1 MKPRGEEE
9 PLPDLGDL
17 GDLKDSKGRREALAD
32 YVLGALDRSQERQV
46 EAQAAAEPAL
56 AAELRAL
63 ERTLGSMA
71 YAAETEPPS
80 ALRARVLAAARRPGR
95 RWAAAGSAAPWRFAA
110 TAALFLLAVAAT
122 ISAIR
127 LGVENRRLEHD
138 LALQREVAATLLQPN
153 VVMTFSI
160 RGRGGSVRAAGHV
173 LLDLDDQKGA
183 VVIHHLGK
191 IPGNRVYRL
200 WAEMADGR
208 VPCGELVPDERG
220 DVVSQFP
227 IPVDAYTSPIRR
239 LILTEETTIRRST
252 PAGPTVMESF

>member
-1 MKPRGEEE
+1 MKPRAKEEGV
-9 PLPDLGDL
+9 PDLD
-17 GDLKDSKGRREALAD
+17 DPESRREALAD
-32 YVLGALDRSQERQV
+32 YVLGALDPSERRRV
-46 EAQAAAEPAL
+46 EARTAADPAL
-56 AAELRAL
+56 AAEVRSL
-63 ERTLGSMA
+63 ERTLGAMG
-71 YAAETEPPS
+71 YATPQEPPP
-80 ALRARVLAAARRPGR
+80 ALRARVLTEARRPKR
-95 RWAAAGSAAPWRFAA
+95 RWASAGSAAPWRFAA
-110 TAALFLLAVAAT
+110 TAALFLIAVVAT

-127 LGVENRRLEHD
+127 LGVENQRLHRD
-138 LALQREVAATLLQPN
+138 LSLQREVAETLLQPN

-160 RGRGGSVRAAGHV
+160 KGKGGAARAAGHV

-208 VPCGELVPDERG
+208 VPCGELVPDEQG

-239 LILTEETTIRRST
+239 LILTEETAVRRST